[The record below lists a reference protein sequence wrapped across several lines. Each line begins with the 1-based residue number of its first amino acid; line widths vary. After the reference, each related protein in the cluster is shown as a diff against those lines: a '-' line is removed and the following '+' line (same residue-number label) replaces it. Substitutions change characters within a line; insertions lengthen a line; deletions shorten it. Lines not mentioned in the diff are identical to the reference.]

1 VTYKKVKKNKSLN
14 SDFKKNLNFS
24 SKKGVQFVF
33 FRERKKN
40 YHNLLG

>member
-1 VTYKKVKKNKSLN
+1 MYKKLKKNKSLN

-24 SKKGVQFVF
+24 SKKSVQFVF

-40 YHNLLG
+40 YHNLFG